1 MPEPLHRAFLRIALA
16 STAADDL
23 NRMEALLAGSAW
35 KPIQVSTCSE
45 AALTVSHLRVPIV
58 VCEVGFE
65 NRPWRD
71 TLGLLLKARS
81 RACVILL
88 CSESDRALSFEV
100 ARREGVGL
108 LFRPL
113 VRRQVFHSLFFA
125 YCRYMLDW
133 PTGYLNA
140 LRTAAQGG

>member
-23 NRMEALLAGSAW
+23 NWIEALLAGSAW
-35 KPIQVSTCSE
+35 EPIQVSTCSE
-45 AALTVSHLRVPIV
+45 AAFTVSQLRVPIV
-58 VCEVGFE
+58 VCDVGFE
-65 NRPWRD
+65 NRPWQE
-71 TLGLLLKARS
+71 TFEQLLKARR

-88 CSESDRALSFEV
+88 CNESDRALSVEV
-100 ARREGVGL
+100 RRRGGSGL

-125 YCRYMLDW
+125 YCRICW
-133 PTGYLNA
+133 TG
-140 LRTAAQGG
+140 LRAI